1 MLLEH
6 IASPDDIK
14 KLDSAQLPQ
23 LCREVREFLVDSVS
37 QTGGHL
43 ASNLGVVELTVALHR
58 VYDTERDRIVFDV
71 GHQCYVHKA
80 FTGRREAFAGLRSF
94 GGISG
99 FPKPEES
106 IHDAFVAG
114 HASNSVSVALGMAR
128 ARTMKGEDY
137 HVVALIGDGA
147 MTGGLAYEG
156 LNDAGA
162 SGEPLVVILNDN
174 GMSIDPNVGG
184 IATHLSRLR
193 LRPGYYRFKKGYHSL
208 MDRIPGGKKIYDVLH
223 RGKTQLKKAIYPCSM
238 FEDMGFTYLGPVD
251 GHNPEQVEH
260 SLRWAR
266 ELKCPAIV
274 HVRTVKGKGYTP
286 AETRPEKSH
295 GVGPFDPKVGPV
307 SGGEDFS
314 AVFGRELTAL
324 ARERDDICA
333 ITAAMGPGTG
343 LQDFAQTYPG
353 RFFDVGIAEGHAV
366 SLAAGMAKQGAVPVF
381 AVYSSFLQRGFDM
394 LLHDVAL
401 QHLHVVLAVD
411 RSGLVGADGP
421 THHGCQEIG
430 YLSQIPGMTVYSPAD
445 YNELRAML
453 RAAVEAAGPVAVR
466 YPRGKQARTYPA
478 WGGSAV
484 TRLRDGRDVT
494 LVSYGVM
501 TDELLAAAGTLAE
514 RGVEA
519 EVIKIN
525 RVTPL
530 DAGEILSCAEQ
541 TGRLLVLED
550 CFENGSVGQ
559 QLAAAAAVRG
569 TSLKS
574 LILKNLKGSFAPQG
588 SVSQLRRSLGL
599 DADAVVSAVLE
610 VLV

>member
-1 MLLEH
+1 MFYLIVISSGKSFSSVFGETLCK
-6 IASPDDIK
+6 IAEKD
-14 KLDSAQLPQ
+14 
-23 LCREVREFLVDSVS
+23 
-37 QTGGHL
+37 
-43 ASNLGVVELTVALHR
+43 
-58 VYDTERDRIVFDV
+58 DRI
-71 GHQCYVHKA
+71 C
-80 FTGRREAFAGLRSF
+80 
-94 GGISG
+94 
-99 FPKPEES
+99 
-106 IHDAFVAG
+106 
-114 HASNSVSVALGMAR
+114 
-128 ARTMKGEDY
+128 
-137 HVVALIGDGA
+137 
-147 MTGGLAYEG
+147 
-156 LNDAGA
+156 
-162 SGEPLVVILNDN
+162 
-174 GMSIDPNVGG
+174 
-184 IATHLSRLR
+184 
-193 LRPGYYRFKKGYHSL
+193 
-208 MDRIPGGKKIYDVLH
+208 
-223 RGKTQLKKAIYPCSM
+223 
-238 FEDMGFTYLGPVD
+238 
-251 GHNPEQVEH
+251 
-260 SLRWAR
+260 
-266 ELKCPAIV
+266 
-274 HVRTVKGKGYTP
+274 
-286 AETRPEKSH
+286 
-295 GVGPFDPKVGPV
+295 
-307 SGGEDFS
+307 
-314 AVFGRELTAL
+314 AV
-324 ARERDDICA
+324 
-333 ITAAMGPGTG
+333 TAAMSLGTG
-343 LQDFAQTYPG
+343 LDEFSKRFPE
-353 RFFDVGIAEGHAV
+353 RFFDVGIAEQHAV
-366 SLAAGMAKQGAVPVF
+366 TFSSGLSKNGLIPVF